1 MEQDATIRQKMLDQ
15 LGNET
20 LVIRSVTSGSYISH
34 SQVVKV
40 CIEEYYK
47 DKCQYCNEGKIWLL
61 QNIFFRIYFEYELFF
76 SILYFFC
83 VKYFKKNKLIL
94 KQKLQITFPRIFN
107 PSSIIKRYIVRY
119 VLNILLIKHE
129 IIDYYLRDSIENKT
143 DQ

>member
-1 MEQDATIRQKMLDQ
+1 M
-15 LGNET
+15 
-20 LVIRSVTSGSYISH
+20 
-34 SQVVKV
+34 
-40 CIEEYYK
+40 
-47 DKCQYCNEGKIWLL
+47 